1 MGKTI
6 AEINERIKQGEAVV
20 VTAEEVIDLVKKEGA
35 SETARKVDV
44 ITTGTFGP
52 MCSSG
57 AFINVG
63 HSQPRMKI
71 SHAWLNDVPVFCGIA
86 AVDIYIGATEMA
98 EHDPLNEVFP
108 GEFRYGGGH
117 VIEDLVAGKTLHL
130 RAESYGTD
138 CYPNRHWE
146 KDLTLSEVKE
156 AWLFN
161 PRNAYQNYN
170 VGVNLSDRVIYTYM
184 GVLRPDLGNANYSS
198 AGQLSPLLNDP
209 LLQTIGIGTRIFL
222 GGGIGYVAWY
232 GTQHNTDVPRGEG
245 GAPTR
250 PAGTLSV
257 VGDLR
262 GMDPRYLTGYSMLGY
277 GASLAVGIG
286 IPIPV
291 LDEEVVKA
299 AAVRD
304 EDLVAP
310 VVDYSVDYP
319 QGTGKVLGEVTY
331 AELKSGSI
339 RIEGKDVPTASLSS
353 YSRAREIAATLKD
366 WISQGRF
373 LLTQPVELLPCDAR
387 EEGVE

>member
-6 AEINERIKQGEAVV
+6 EEINEKIKRGEAVV
-20 VTAEEVIDLVKKEGA
+20 VTAEEVIDLVEKDGVE
-35 SETARKVDV
+35 ETASKVDV

-71 SHAWLNDVPVFCGIA
+71 SRAWINDVPVFCGIA
-86 AVDIYIGATEMA
+86 AVDVYIGATEMA
-98 EHDPLNEVFP
+98 ANDPLNEVFP

-138 CYPNRHWE
+138 CYPNRNWE
-146 KDLTLSEVKE
+146 KDFTLDEVKE

-209 LLQTIGIGTRIFL
+209 LLRTIGMGTRIFL
-222 GGGIGYVAWY
+222 GGGTGYVAWY
-232 GTQHNTDVPRGEG
+232 GTQHNTDVPRVGE

-257 VGDLR
+257 IGDLR
-262 GMDPRYLTGYSMLGY
+262 GMNPRYLTGYSILGY

-286 IPIPV
+286 VPIPV
-291 LDEEVVKA
+291 LDGEVVKA

-319 QGTGKVLGEVTY
+319 QGTGRVLGEVTY

-339 RIEGKDVPTASLSS
+339 RLDGKDVPTASLSS
-353 YSRAREIAATLKD
+353 YSRAREIAATLKE
-366 WISQGRF
+366 WISRGDF
-373 LLTQPVELLPCDAR
+373 LLTRPVELLPCAAR